1 MLIYCTDISEKSLLQ
16 LQDLSIKPSMV
27 KVRTFTNIYI
37 SFRLNQ
43 HLSKG
48 SSLSLRFRGGRN
60 NKNDWYY
67 LQPYDPNLKGYI
79 RTNLTEFC
87 SILPILITG
96 KDLLIKYNIIGEEGI
111 NSNQQLTFEI
121 KETLVQ
127 SIVEENK
134 KIEILVNLPGQ
145 KLVNLPYENNIS
157 IINEEKDH
165 LTIICPSTV
174 KTNDNFETLVR
185 VEDKFYNLVKD
196 FSGKIELFKKSFQSD
211 IEFIGVYQFESDN
224 EGLLRISDI
233 SFLKSGINYL
243 EAEFESLRYQS
254 NPILCKEE
262 NLQKRLYWGY
272 IHGHTNKSDGIR
284 DLKDYYNNMI
294 NAGLNFGASTE
305 HDHIWET
312 SNEDFEE
319 IRKIVEKNNK
329 NGRFVTLFGYE
340 WGYWYTPGY
349 GDICIYHRTNSTPIL
364 RSDTNKFNST
374 NKLFKNLLPY
384 ESDILMIGHH
394 TALRPGYRD
403 WNYFSN
409 RLEKLVEIYSTWGN
423 QECSFRAGNPLPPR
437 YKFFGYGKYAKK
449 RGPILEKVGSFVQ
462 DALERGY
469 KLGFTAGG
477 DDHFGIYPSGP
488 LDPDNGIYPSG
499 IMAVWADDL
508 SRGSIW
514 KALNQRTC
522 YGTTG
527 PRVIIE
533 FSIDNHFMG
542 EVINI
547 TDSENIKTS
556 RMIQIRVVSPIRIL
570 RLELIRNN
578 IKFKEEKI
586 NRDNCELEY
595 QDHDD
600 FNKLAIKSI
609 QEGTSIFYY
618 LRIFL
623 DYDNMAWSSPIWIV
637 SK

>member
-1 MLIYCTDISEKSLLQ
+1 LIYRTDISEKFLLQ
-16 LQDLSIKPSMV
+16 LQDITIKPSIV
-27 KVRTFTNIYI
+27 KVRTSTNIYI

-43 HLSKG
+43 HLPKDA
-48 SSLSLRFRGGRN
+48 SLILRFRGGRN

-67 LQPYDPNLKGYI
+67 LQPYDSNLKGYI
-79 RTNLTEFC
+79 KANIIEYC
-87 SILPILITG
+87 SVLPILITG
-96 KDLLIKYNIIGEEGI
+96 KDLMIKYKIIGEEGI
-111 NSNQQLTFEI
+111 SAEQSFIFEI
-121 KETLVQ
+121 RETLVQ

-134 KIEILVNLPGQ
+134 KIEILVDLPGE
-145 KLVNLPYENNIS
+145 KLINLPYKNGINIV
-157 IINEEKDH
+157 NEEKDH
-165 LTIICPSTV
+165 FTIICPSTI
-174 KTNDNFETLVR
+174 KTNENFEALIR

-196 FSGKIELFKKSFQSD
+196 FSGTIELFKRPFQFEKDS
-211 IEFIGVYQFESDN
+211 IGFYQFENIN
-224 EGLLRISDI
+224 EGLLKISDI
-233 SFLKSGINYL
+233 SFLKPGINYIEL
-243 EAEFESLRYQS
+243 EFESLIYRS
-254 NPILCKEE
+254 NPILCKDK

-284 DLKDYYNNMI
+284 ELKDYYYNMI

-319 IRKIVEKNNK
+319 IREIVEKNNR
-329 NGRFVTLFGYE
+329 NGRFVALFGYE

-349 GDICIYHRTNSTPIL
+349 GDICIYHNTNSIPIL
-364 RSDTNKFNST
+364 RSDMNKFNST
-374 NKLFKNLLPY
+374 KKLIKNLLPY
-384 ESDILMIGHH
+384 ESNILMIGHH

-403 WNYFSN
+403 WNYFNN
-409 RLEKLVEIYSTWGN
+409 RLEKLIEIYSTWGS

-437 YKFFGYGKYAKK
+437 YKFFGYGIYAKK

-462 DALERGY
+462 DALELGY

-499 IMAVWADDL
+499 IMAVWADKL
-508 SRGSIW
+508 SRDSIW

-533 FSIDNHFMG
+533 FSIEHYFMG
-542 EVINI
+542 TVIDLN
-547 TDSENIKTS
+547 DSEDLNNIRRIKV
-556 RMIQIRVVSPIRIL
+556 RIVSPIRIL

-578 IKFKEEKI
+578 IIFKEEKI
-586 NRDNCELEY
+586 DGKDCELDY
-595 QDHDD
+595 QDIDNFD
-600 FNKLAIKSI
+600 KLAIKST
-609 QEGTSIFYY
+609 QKDKFIFYY
-618 LRIFL
+618 LRVFL
-623 DYDNMAWSSPIWIV
+623 ENDNMAWSSPIWIV